1 MLSPP
6 VTPAIFLSCTPP
18 ASCVCAVSVPAM
30 YGWVKR
36 PRSIVLYGFD
46 AESESKELRL
56 EGMSARLAQQAI
68 DQLDGITFMT
78 RAPSAKF
85 LVSSPSLEQREF
97 WAGDW
102 PSEGARVTPPGVLY
116 EERDP
121 IADEAADPN
130 AADRYSLAV
139 GGRHRAPSH
148 GGALGRGVSEDD
160 DEDVDG
166 WLSEWGGR
174 ISAWASAQPDQ
185 ARLGDCL
192 GALGLHLGARLRG
205 LLGPLLLGGGLASTP
220 PPSSASADCEWMGR
234 EGERLNLPEFPKI
247 PTKLESR
254 MGRLMG
260 GAKGGDPG
268 GGVSGGGVSGG
279 GVSGGLWGNTQL
291 LELFPIPRLL
301 PKIQPADGLLSHGL
315 LSQGVRIESEPTADG
330 VGVAGGS
337 VGVRVAGGVAPARS
351 TSHPS
356 ASRPSAIG
364 WVLGGTGAFVGA
376 ALALGV
382 GTGVLELLRWRRKSS
397 GSSEGRLSV
406 KRYNRRRVRA
416 PHAQ

>member
-1 MLSPP
+1 
-6 VTPAIFLSCTPP
+6 
-18 ASCVCAVSVPAM
+18 
-30 YGWVKR
+30 
-36 PRSIVLYGFD
+36 
-46 AESESKELRL
+46 
-56 EGMSARLAQQAI
+56 
-68 DQLDGITFMT
+68 
-78 RAPSAKF
+78 
-85 LVSSPSLEQREF
+85 
-97 WAGDW
+97 
-102 PSEGARVTPPGVLY
+102 
-116 EERDP
+116 
-121 IADEAADPN
+121 
-130 AADRYSLAV
+130 
-139 GGRHRAPSH
+139 
-148 GGALGRGVSEDD
+148 
-160 DEDVDG
+160 
-166 WLSEWGGR
+166 
-174 ISAWASAQPDQ
+174 
-185 ARLGDCL
+185 
-192 GALGLHLGARLRG
+192 
-205 LLGPLLLGGGLASTP
+205 
-220 PPSSASADCEWMGR
+220 MGR

-279 GVSGGLWGNTQL
+279 LWGNTQL

-301 PKIQPADGLLSHGL
+301 PKIQPADGL

>member
-205 LLGPLLLGGGLASTP
+205 NSTWRTP
-220 PPSSASADCEWMGR
+220 PATRWRSPTASAR
-234 EGERLNLPEFPKI
+234 RSS
-247 PTKLESR
+247 SR
-254 MGRLMG
+254 
-260 GAKGGDPG
+260 
-268 GGVSGGGVSGG
+268 
-279 GVSGGLWGNTQL
+279 
-291 LELFPIPRLL
+291 
-301 PKIQPADGLLSHGL
+301 
-315 LSQGVRIESEPTADG
+315 
-330 VGVAGGS
+330 
-337 VGVRVAGGVAPARS
+337 
-351 TSHPS
+351 
-356 ASRPSAIG
+356 
-364 WVLGGTGAFVGA
+364 
-376 ALALGV
+376 
-382 GTGVLELLRWRRKSS
+382 
-397 GSSEGRLSV
+397 
-406 KRYNRRRVRA
+406 
-416 PHAQ
+416 